1 MYKTLDEALL
11 KITEMQQQLET
22 EQQISTN
29 LKNELNVSRE
39 TLQQKENEITR
50 LQGINQ
56 QFFLKLTNQDNNSKT
71 LQQEKPKPQV
81 DNTLSMSDLIKRIL
95 K

>member
-1 MYKTLDEALL
+1 MNLDEALL

-22 EQQISTN
+22 EQQISSN

-39 TLQQKENEITR
+39 TLQAKEQEITR

-56 QFFLKLTNQDNNSKT
+56 QFFLKLTEQDTNSKNLNT
-71 LQQEKPKPQV
+71 SPTPKAQV
-81 DNTLSMSDLIKRIL
+81 DNVLSMSDLINKII

>member
-1 MYKTLDEALL
+1 MNLDEALL

-22 EQQISTN
+22 EQQIVTN
-29 LKNELNVSRE
+29 LKNELNVSNE
-39 TLQQKENEITR
+39 TIKTKENEITR

-56 QFFLKLTNQDNNSKT
+56 QFFLKLTQQDNNIKPLEQQKT
-71 LQQEKPKPQV
+71 QI
-81 DNTLSMSDLIKRIL
+81 DTGLSMSDLINKII